1 MEKLLAVFLHFQ
13 IIQVNRNGFE
23 ELLLTFDP
31 SQEQMLEVSRFQ
43 KLKILKRFVVP
54 WTCGLILLVVIAGC
68 SSKEPEVFFRRGERD
83 VLLSLIHI

>member
-31 SQEQMLEVSRFQ
+31 SQEQMIEVSRFQ
-43 KLKILKRFVVP
+43 KLKIRKRFVVP
-54 WTCGLILLVVIAGC
+54 WT
-68 SSKEPEVFFRRGERD
+68 
-83 VLLSLIHI
+83 LSLIHI

>member
-31 SQEQMLEVSRFQ
+31 SQEQMLEFSLFQ
-43 KLKILKRFVVP
+43 KLKIFLVISV
-54 WTCGLILLVVIAGC
+54 ILLC
-68 SSKEPEVFFRRGERD
+68 K
-83 VLLSLIHI
+83 LI